1 MSLSLLVKFRI
12 LQNGEELCI
21 SI

>member
-1 MSLSLLVKFRI
+1 MSLSSLVKFRI
-12 LQNGEELCI
+12 LQNGKELCI